1 MEGTCNS
8 CESNKLMTNLS
19 VVDKGDAG
27 VKHELAI
34 ESFNKPDGLLFKG
47 TIRHPIK
54 ANVCG
59 SCGKV
64 DFKVH
69 NHLELWNNYQK
80 K

>member
-1 MEGTCNS
+1 MR
-8 CESNKLMTNLS
+8 NLS

-27 VKHELAI
+27 AKHELAI
-34 ESFNKPDGLLFKG
+34 ESFTNPNALLFKG
-47 TIRHPIK
+47 TTRHPIK

-64 DFKVH
+64 DFKVD
-69 NHLELWNNYQK
+69 NYQALWENYQK